1 MFQKKLL
8 FFTLG
13 FVFLFS
19 GCGQVAPNPSEIETG
34 RNNVSDTTEI
44 APQTVS
50 IDEGGFGS
58 GETSATTDGAT
69 GSYNSSANGFQSV
82 YFPFGEYEVDESQMQ
97 RNIDRAKETQG
108 KIKLEGNCDEFG
120 TDEYNYALGLK
131 RAQAVKE
138 SLINHGIAS
147 GRIFIVSFGESNPVC
162 TVSSDACYLQ
172 NRRVDFR
179 LVK

>member
-1 MFQKKLL
+1 MFQQKIILL
-8 FFTLG
+8 TIGLVFF
-13 FVFLFS
+13 FS
-19 GCGQVAPNPSEIETG
+19 GCGQVAPDVDSINKG
-34 RNNVSDTTEI
+34 KNNISNATQI

-50 IDEGGFGS
+50 IDENSYGS
-58 GETSATTDGAT
+58 ETTQGSSTS
-69 GSYNSSANGFQSV
+69 GSYNSSSSGFQSI
-82 YFPFGEYEVDESQMQ
+82 YFAFGEYSVDENKMQ
-97 RNIDRAKETQG
+97 ANSEAAQSTQS

-138 SLINHGIAS
+138 SMLSQGVDAS
-147 GRIFIVSFGESNPVC
+147 RIYIVSFGESNPVC

-172 NRRVDFR
+172 NRRVDFH